1 MNDAVV
7 SGGFNP
13 GVISG
18 ALKKGMRQPATAE
31 LASNNLDGAT
41 KVAVMLLVLG
51 PDKASEILK
60 VFSPAQAQRV
70 TALMASVRK
79 LDRDVI
85 ISVLQDFKKTTEYNR
100 EIAFDSDGFLRSL
113 LQRFTAEA
121 DVKGWG
127 GNSEIARNLPAF
139 ETIAAMKPE
148 LLQRYL
154 REEHPQVV
162 ATLLALLPPGLAGA
176 VLDLFD
182 GETRDELM
190 LRLALLDRIDPKA
203 LGELNDALERS
214 FEPDNLIQMS
224 GIGGVAPVV
233 EIMTHLGGD
242 GDKQVLESIRKYDAQ
257 LADQITDKLFIFE
270 DFMRI
275 DKLALQ
281 RILPAVPA
289 EALAVA
295 LKGATPRVRDFFFSH
310 MTQSMAGNLRVQMDG
325 MPPVRVQEVQLQQRR
340 IVRIA
345 KQMESENLLSLQ
357 RIAADAVPQG
367 T

>member
-1 MNDAVV
+1 MIESVP
-7 SGGFNP
+7 SGNFSP

-18 ALKKGMRQPATAE
+18 ALKKGMRQPASAALSAAT
-31 LASNNLDGAT
+31 LDGAT

-51 PDKASEILK
+51 PDKASDILK
-60 VFSPAQAQRV
+60 FFSPAQAQRV
-70 TALMASVRK
+70 TSLMASVRK

-85 ISVLQDFKKTTEYNR
+85 TGVLQEFKTVTEFNR

-113 LQRFTAEA
+113 LQKFTTEA
-121 DVKGWG
+121 DIKGWG
-127 GNSEIARNLPAF
+127 GNTEIARNLPAF
-139 ETIAAMKPE
+139 ETIASMKPE

-182 GETRDELM
+182 AASRDELM

-203 LGELNDALERS
+203 LGELNEALERS
-214 FEPDNLIQMS
+214 FDPDNLIQMS
-224 GIGGVAPVV
+224 GIGGIAPVV
-233 EIMTHLGGD
+233 EIMTHLAGD
-242 GDKQVLESIRKYDAQ
+242 GDKQVLESIRKFDAG
-257 LADQITDKLFIFE
+257 LAEQITDKLFIFE

-275 DKLALQ
+275 EKLALQ

-289 EALAVA
+289 EVLAVA
-295 LKGATPRVRDFFFSH
+295 LKGATPKVRDFFFAH

-325 MPPVRVQEVQLQQRR
+325 MPPVRVQEVQIQQRR

-345 KQMESENLLSLQ
+345 KQMESDNQISLT
-357 RIAADAVPQG
+357 RISPETAAQV

>member
-1 MNDAVV
+1 MSDAIS
-7 SGGFNP
+7 SGVFNP

-18 ALKKGMRQPATAE
+18 ALKKGMRQPAAAE
-31 LASNNLDGAT
+31 LSSSALDGAT

-51 PDKASEILK
+51 PDRASEILK
-60 VFSPAQAQRV
+60 VFSPMQAQRV
-70 TALMASVRK
+70 TSLMASVRK
-79 LDRDVI
+79 LERDVI

-113 LQRFTAEA
+113 LQRFTSEA
-121 DVKGWG
+121 DMKGWG
-127 GNSEIARNLPAF
+127 GNTEIARNLPAF
-139 ETIAAMKPE
+139 ETIASMKPE

-182 GETRDELM
+182 VETRDELM

-214 FEPDNLIQMS
+214 FEPDKLMQMS

-242 GDKQVLESIRKYDAQ
+242 GDKQVLESIRKFDAQ

-275 DKLALQ
+275 EKQALQ

-289 EALAVA
+289 EVLAVA
-295 LKGATPRVRDFFFSH
+295 LKGATPRVRDFFFGN

-325 MPPVRVQEVQLQQRR
+325 MPPVRVQEVQVQQRR
-340 IVRIA
+340 MVRIA
-345 KQMESENLLSLQ
+345 KQMEAENQISLT
-357 RIAADAVPQG
+357 RVAAEAAPQ
-367 T
+367 TT